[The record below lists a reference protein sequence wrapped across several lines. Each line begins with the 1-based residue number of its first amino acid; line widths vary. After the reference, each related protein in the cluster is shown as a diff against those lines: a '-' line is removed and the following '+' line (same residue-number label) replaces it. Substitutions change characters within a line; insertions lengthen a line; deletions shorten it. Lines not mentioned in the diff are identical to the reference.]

1 MFLTTRHP
9 SAKGLV
15 GENAEDVREVTD
27 ASEEEKEDA
36 NALGTFPAVVEEQL
50 RHARAKVE
58 DRAEVAKYLTP
69 DVNAKGTSFGRCGW
83 EGA

>member
-1 MFLTTRHP
+1 MFLTIRHP
-9 SAKGLV
+9 GATGLV

-27 ASEEEKEDA
+27 ASEEEKEYADSFR
-36 NALGTFPAVVEEQL
+36 TFPAVIEEQL

-69 DVNAKGTSFGRCGW
+69 DVNMKGTNFGRCGW
-83 EGA
+83 AGA